1 MKHFPI
7 TLLIIVTMIMLHASL
22 KAAGENRPAGAR
34 SAAMA
39 NSSVALQD
47 LWSAFN
53 NQAGLTALTDPV
65 AGIFA
70 ENRFLMK
77 ELGFRAGV
85 LALPSRAGIL
95 AVSFTHFGYT
105 AYNEWE
111 TGLAVARKFGK
122 AFSAGLQL
130 SYGRVKM
137 GENYGQGG
145 YAAFEAGLQVSITPE
160 LLLGMHV
167 YNPVSPR
174 LSGLPAGQ
182 IPAAFRMG
190 LAWEVNP
197 GITLTAETEKD
208 INYKPGVRAGLEYQL
223 NPLLHL
229 RCGISTN
236 PASNS
241 FGIGIVKG
249 VMIIDLSSSWHP
261 VLGFSPQTSVT
272 IKF

>member
-1 MKHFPI
+1 MKHLPI
-7 TLLIIVTMIMLHASL
+7 TLLVIVTMIMLHASL

-39 NSSVALQD
+39 NASVALQD

-70 ENRFLMK
+70 ENRFLIK

-85 LALPSRAGIL
+85 MALPAKAGTL
-95 AVSFTHFGYT
+95 AVSFSHFGYS

-111 TGLAVARKFGK
+111 TGLAFARKFGK
-122 AFSAGLQL
+122 NFSAGLQL
-130 SYGRVKM
+130 SYGRVSM
-137 GENYGQGG
+137 GENYGQRG
-145 YAAFEAGLQVSITPE
+145 YTAFEAGMQVSVIPE
-160 LLLGMHV
+160 LLLGVHV
-167 YNPVSPR
+167 HNPGSPR
-174 LSGLPAGQ
+174 FSVLPAGQ

-197 GITLTAETEKD
+197 AITVTAETEKD
-208 INYKPGVRAGLEYQL
+208 ISHKPGVRAGLEYRF
-223 NPLLHL
+223 NTLLHL

-241 FGIGIVKG
+241 FGIGIVKDL
-249 VMIIDLSSSWHP
+249 MIIDLSSSWHP
-261 VLGFSPQTSVT
+261 VLGFSPQASFA